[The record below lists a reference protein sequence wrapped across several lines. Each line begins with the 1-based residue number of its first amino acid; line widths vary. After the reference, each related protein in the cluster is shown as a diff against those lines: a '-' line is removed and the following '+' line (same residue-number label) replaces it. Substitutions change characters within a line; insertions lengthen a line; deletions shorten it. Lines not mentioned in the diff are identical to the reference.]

1 MPTDF
6 GKIEAKV
13 KDPSPVDGVYDPQTG
28 EVMMC
33 VNGKEFH
40 AGLCYDYCN
49 FDYTLATLSIC
60 WKEAWPPEP

>member
-1 MPTDF
+1 M
-6 GKIEAKV
+6 
-13 KDPSPVDGVYDPQTG
+13 DGVYDPQTG
-28 EVMMC
+28 DVMMC

-60 WKEAWPPEP
+60 WKEAQPPEP